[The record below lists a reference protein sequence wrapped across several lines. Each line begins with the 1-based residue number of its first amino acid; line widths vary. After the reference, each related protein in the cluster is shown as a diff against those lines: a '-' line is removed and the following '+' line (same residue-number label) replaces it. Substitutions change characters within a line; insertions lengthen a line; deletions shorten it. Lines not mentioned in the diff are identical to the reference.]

1 MNRTLMRLATGLVA
15 TVLMLGGANAQT
27 KQVDVRIGWNPFAG
41 GTPITAILI
50 EQKLFEE
57 EAAKFDYDVNVEWLQ
72 FVAGAPPANAALVA
86 GRLDM
91 DIDYAGA
98 AIVTRIKQ
106 DIPVVLFGVHA
117 SHLSNAV
124 VVRPGD
130 GIDEFAKLEGKT
142 VGLPV
147 ATSAHYTLASILKHQ
162 TGKSIEDLGIDL
174 VNMVPSDGI
183 TMPSGLDAAG
193 VWVPFRFMGDTLGT
207 ASLLGDSSGFSGP
220 AHKTPNQRFEGLEDA
235 WGYPEGYLVDRLYL
249 SARRAFAEEHPELLT
264 AFLRARIRAQ
274 DLANE
279 DLEKALEAANEWW
292 KLDPEVAAQARD
304 TYPENTNIRNAPFLL
319 EYDALAIIKASEF
332 FASIGIIDT
341 PVTWDEVRE
350 IITPTAAMQKAAWEE
365 GGSEPGIEAMEGHF
379 HGSNP
384 TWPNLTIAGGR
395 PVWMLDE
402 TENWGERHYK
412 PGPFLTD

>member
-1 MNRTLMRLATGLVA
+1 MTRTLKRMVVVLVA

-27 KQVDVRIGWNPFAG
+27 KQVDVRVGWNPFAG

-130 GIDEFAKLEGKT
+130 GIDDFAKLEGKT
-142 VGLPV
+142 IGLPV

-162 TGKSIEDLGIDL
+162 TGKSIEELGIEL

-193 VWVPFRFMGDTLGT
+193 VWVPFRFMGETLGT
-207 ASLLGDSSGFSGP
+207 AAVLGDSSGFSGP

-249 SARRAFAEEHPELLT
+249 SARKEFAEEHPELLT

-279 DLEKALEAANEWW
+279 DLEKALEKANEWW
-292 KLDPEVAAQARD
+292 KLDPKVAAQARD

-332 FASIGIIDT
+332 FASIGIIDE

-365 GGSEPGIEAMEGHF
+365 GGSQPSVEKMEGHF

-384 TWPNLTIAGGR
+384 TWPDLTIAGGR
-395 PVWMLDE
+395 PVWMLEE
-402 TENWGERHYK
+402 TPDWGERHYK